1 MRLGWKLLIPLTL
14 AWVVLVAFMRA
25 AALGW
30 FGGSAVVTVM
40 GRGLSTASLILIG
53 AVLVALF
60 VLGVLLDRG
69 SATTTTPPPP
79 DEIDPFAGGFP
90 VPPLPGQTL
99 REPERGIPAVAAS
112 TLTAK
117 EESLSLIH
125 ISEPTRPY

>member
-30 FGGSAVVTVM
+30 FGTSTMVTIF
-40 GRGLSTASLILIG
+40 GRGLSAASLVLIG
-53 AVLVALF
+53 VVLIGLF
-60 VLGVLLDRG
+60 AIAFLIDRTS
-69 SATTTTPPPP
+69 SAPAAPPQQP
-79 DEIDPFAGGFP
+79 DEIDPFEGGFP

-99 REPERGIPAVAAS
+99 REPEHGIPAVAAS

-117 EESLSLIH
+117 EES
-125 ISEPTRPY
+125 RG